1 MRHSALIPEGPWCFV
16 TLVSNVKAWRLK
28 LDPSARTVSVS
39 MGVARRQA
47 HRCTLKERQTVAK
60 SLRLSAGDCRGCLKK
75 QKQVGKGFIP

>member
-1 MRHSALIPEGPWCFV
+1 M

-39 MGVARRQA
+39 MGVARGQA

-60 SLRLSAGDCRGCLKK
+60 SLRLSAGDRGGCFKK
-75 QKQVGKGFIP
+75 QREVGNGFIP